1 MVRGGIEGG
10 RRVFAGVALVVFF
23 FSSSASAGVLPGPDT
38 VLESRIL
45 WVETQMRLSMS
56 RFHRLFT
63 LKNEGADFYSAPV
76 LPAIPLPATPAPVTG
91 TGVSGVTQSAA
102 EGMGEAMSALPQVQT
117 DLASGARVHDL
128 AYKASPE
135 GALRLGAD
143 MEGRMFQTLVDIH
156 QDLLYLLKVQSS
168 RSGLKGEILDQS
180 HAANVRDQEILKIDL
195 PQWIMVR

>member
-1 MVRGGIEGG
+1 MAPGRIERGGRFLAAATI
-10 RRVFAGVALVVFF
+10 LL
-23 FSSSASAGVLPGPDT
+23 FSFPESAWAGVLPGPDT

-56 RFHRLFT
+56 RFHRFFSI
-63 LKNEGADFYSAPV
+63 KNEGADFYSAPV
-76 LPAIPLPATPAPVTG
+76 LPAVPLPAPPAPVTG

-102 EGMGEAMSALPQVQT
+102 EGMGEAMSALPQVQG
-117 DLASGARVHDL
+117 DLASGARVHEL